1 MAESGK
7 QHLVIAVTE
16 EKGTTC
22 WGCGL
27 GLLLPTLGSAFK
39 CGWCGAITNHNLS
52 KNQNQCLLWRRLR
65 DRCFVSFLFSFMLLV
80 ICGGVWAAFP
90 IIFLV
95 SYTSGI
101 VHSVITTILAL
112 TTISTFGLSA
122 FQCAGAHPMILW
134 GSYTVVGKFMLF
146 VIRELC
152 RRSES
157 SALHSFSNFSYIQ
170 HNLRNS
176 DVCIYEFPYMAAIE
190 VQTARTL
197 DHFQHGSGDVGKQ
210 GRSCGIVKL
219 SNGTAGKR
227 VGFNLSFHCQHIGG
241 DKLSVLLWQ
250 QLCYIYEGRTYLSH
264 LSSREGDHV
273 KEKDCQNLLRFFGCR
288 YSMLRFLPTL
298 RNSRKRHKT

>member
-1 MAESGK
+1 M
-7 QHLVIAVTE
+7 
-16 EKGTTC
+16 
-22 WGCGL
+22 
-27 GLLLPTLGSAFK
+27 
-39 CGWCGAITNHNLS
+39 
-52 KNQNQCLLWRRLR
+52 
-65 DRCFVSFLFSFMLLV
+65 LFV

-95 SYTSGI
+95 SHTSGI

-122 FQCAGAHPMILW
+122 FQCAGAPPMILW
-134 GSYTVVGKFMLF
+134 GSYTVVGKGELEKYTFCHYCSKPKSPRAHHCRSCGMCILDMDHHCPF
-146 VIRELC
+146 VNRELC

-241 DKLSVLLWQ
+241 DKFNRTAMAATVLHIRRANIPQ
-250 QLCYIYEGRTYLSH
+250 PFEFTGRGSCERKRLPESIA
-264 LSSREGDHV
+264 
-273 KEKDCQNLLRFFGCR
+273 LLRVSVFDVEILAHSAEFAKETQDVNIFVVLGVV
-288 YSMLRFLPTL
+288 LFLF
-298 RNSRKRHKT
+298 

>member
-1 MAESGK
+1 
-7 QHLVIAVTE
+7 QHLVTAVTE

-27 GLLLPTLGSAFK
+27 GLLLPTLGPAFK
-39 CGWCGAITNHNLS
+39 CGWCGAITNHNLN
-52 KNQNQCLLWRRLR
+52 KTQNQCFLWRRLR
-65 DRCFVSFLFSFMLLV
+65 DRCFVSFLFSFMLFV
-80 ICGGVWAAFP
+80 ICKLLHISILHP
-90 IIFLV
+90 HYYIN
-95 SYTSGI
+95 GI

-112 TTISTFGLSA
+112 TTISTFD
-122 FQCAGAHPMILW
+122 
-134 GSYTVVGKFMLF
+134 
-146 VIRELC
+146 RELC

-241 DKLSVLLWQ
+241 DKFKRTAMAATVLHIRRANIPQ
-250 QLCYIYEGRTYLSH
+250 PFEFTGRGSCERKRLPESIA
-264 LSSREGDHV
+264 
-273 KEKDCQNLLRFFGCR
+273 LLRVSVFDVEILAHSAEFAKETQDVNIFVV
-288 YSMLRFLPTL
+288 S
-298 RNSRKRHKT
+298 